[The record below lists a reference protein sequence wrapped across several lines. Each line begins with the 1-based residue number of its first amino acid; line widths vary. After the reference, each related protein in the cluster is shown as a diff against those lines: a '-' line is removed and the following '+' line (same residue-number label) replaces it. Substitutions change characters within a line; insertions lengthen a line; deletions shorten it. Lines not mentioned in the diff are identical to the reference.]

1 MYLQNF
7 VFLDE
12 NSSSTTS
19 NSLVVNSNAETLKL
33 SVITLSSGTTPS
45 ITVQGMVDRDAAQ
58 WFNLAVIKLA
68 DYSVASTI
76 TAEGIYAV
84 DAQGVKELRVVS
96 GTAAGSVKV
105 MGVAVA
111 D

>member
-12 NSSSTTS
+12 NSTSTTS
-19 NSLVVNSNAETLKL
+19 ESLVVNSNAETLKL
-33 SVITLSSGTTPS
+33 SVIALSSGVTPS
-45 ITVQGMVDRDAAQ
+45 ITVQGMVDRVAGQ
-58 WFNLAVIKLA
+58 WFNLAVVKLA

-76 TAEGIYAV
+76 SAEGIYAV
-84 DAQGVKELRVVS
+84 DAQGVKELRVTS
-96 GTAAGSVKV
+96 STAAGSVKV